1 MESVLKVAGSCF
13 VKTILSI
20 AAVVSIF
27 WLGAAIKDNWNIIE
41 SAWDWSLYTISF
53 GGDFWWGV
61 GASLSGVALFT
72 WSFCVLSTAFPTS
85 ENDKSPSSPSK
96 AERMSFFIFIA
107 LFFVGGL
114 VWFGGLMS
122 ARTIVGDE
130 ELGSA
135 YREVSYFII
144 HIPAM
149 FFAIG
154 FIAFIAHVMNN
165 VKP

>member
-1 MESVLKVAGSCF
+1 MKNVLKVAGSCF
-13 VKTILSI
+13 VKTMLSI

-27 WLGAAIKDNWNIIE
+27 WLGAAIKDNWNVIE
-41 SAWDWSLYTISF
+41 SAWYWSLYTISF

-61 GASLSGVALFT
+61 GASLSGIALFM
-72 WSFCVLSTAFPTS
+72 WSFCVLCTAFPAS
-85 ENDKSPSSPSK
+85 KNDKSPPNPSK

-122 ARTIVGDE
+122 ARSIVGDE

-144 HIPAM
+144 HIPAILLVLG
-149 FFAIG
+149 FVT
-154 FIAFIAHVMNN
+154 FIANAVNN
-165 VKP
+165 ARS